1 MSEIEEK
8 VMAFLEASPT
18 SSFNFS
24 EISRAVGKA
33 PPTIKRVVERL
44 QKLKK
49 VNVID
54 KKSMKLVRVCR

>member
-8 VMAFLEASPT
+8 VMAFLEASPN

-44 QKLKK
+44 QKLNK
-49 VNVID
+49 VSVTD
-54 KKSMKLVRVCR
+54 KKSMKLVRVCK